1 MKHGFYEGFLS
12 DDADPID
19 SVSQDFDWKLLYRRL
34 NEEACEADL
43 DMKLA
48 ETIARFIQMLV
59 GNAPGRIHP
68 LHIGL
73 KIIALAWVLNPGYF
87 HDSPSLRQLAKRCGV
102 TPATLA
108 HLTGHY
114 SRFIHWRNRAQRH
127 AWNWDKG
134 RQRSETR
141 RNNGPGSK

>member
-1 MKHGFYEGFLS
+1 
-12 DDADPID
+12 
-19 SVSQDFDWKLLYRRL
+19 
-34 NEEACEADL
+34 
-43 DMKLA
+43 MKLA

-87 HDSPSLRQLAKRCGV
+87 HDSPSLRQLARRCGV

-127 AWNWDKG
+127 AWNWQNRGLRRATNGNGAPK
-134 RQRSETR
+134 SE
-141 RNNGPGSK
+141 